1 MGAGA
6 LVVVND
12 TPENCEVVGDSG
24 LLLPFREVDRLA
36 GLMEE
41 ICGAPQKYESL
52 RCQAR
57 QRIARSYDWE
67 KVVDQYEELFYGL
80 VNRDFTQRRRD
91 AERGR
96 EDSVT
101 QRRRGAER
109 RGKDSV

>member
-1 MGAGA
+1 MG
-6 LVVVND
+6 
-12 TPENCEVVGDSG
+12 T
-24 LLLPFREVDRLA
+24 LLLPFREADRLA

-80 VNRDFTQRRRD
+80 VNRQ
-91 AERGR
+91 ERISRKAAKPQSRKG
-96 EDSVT
+96 
-101 QRRRGAER
+101 
-109 RGKDSV
+109 